1 MLSTVVSYITDADN
15 STGIL
20 LVLLFAFI
28 YVYGEITDAY
38 RKRDTD

>member
-28 YVYGEITDAY
+28 YVYGEIADAY